1 MLIHLALAL
10 LLPLASAPSQ
20 SAAVPITKAEVHAYR
35 LSMPKIRAWYKA
47 MAVSTQRWEPGD
59 DMVRD
64 EESDSDD
71 PNVLFQHILKHPK
84 LEGIARDA
92 GLSAREFTV
101 MTYAMVDAAMEA
113 YALKLNPKA
122 KTESLPAN
130 IAVIRAN
137 DVELTQ
143 LRARLDGL
151 EKEKKAKKAKL
162 QSSDDEPAN

>member
-1 MLIHLALAL
+1 MLIRLAFAL
-10 LLPLASAPSQ
+10 LLPLTSAPSH
-20 SAAVPITKAEVHAYR
+20 SVAVPITKAEVHAYR

-47 MAVSTQRWEPGD
+47 QEVAAQRWEPGD
-59 DMVRD
+59 DVVRD

-101 MTYAMVDAAMEA
+101 MTYAMVDASMEA

-137 DVELTQ
+137 EAELTQ

-151 EKEKKAKKAKL
+151 EKVKKAKKAKL

>member
-1 MLIHLALAL
+1 MLIRLALAL
-10 LLPLASAPSQ
+10 LLPLAPASSHSAT
-20 SAAVPITKAEVHAYR
+20 VPITKAEVHAYR

-47 MAVSTQRWEPGD
+47 MEVSAQRWEPGD
-59 DMVRD
+59 DMVRG
-64 EESDSDD
+64 EETESDD
-71 PNVLFQHILKHPK
+71 PNVLFQHILTHPK
-84 LEGIARDA
+84 LEGITRDA

-101 MTYAMVDAAMEA
+101 MTYSLVDAAMEA

-137 DVELTQ
+137 EAELTQ

-151 EKEKKAKKAKL
+151 EKEKKARKAKL
-162 QSSDDEPAN
+162 PSPDDEPAN